1 MIIIIFYDFEVFE
14 YDWLAVFVDMT
25 TKKEH
30 VIINSP
36 DKLKALYEANRKDIW
51 TGFNN
56 RHYDQS
62 PDTALGRI
70 VAIRAEDNKE
80 ILKHFTPEQRRIRQE
95 WMSRS
100 AKTKTVEQ
108 TEQFIEQM
116 RRAFIEMAG
125 GEDRCKN
132 AKN

>member
-1 MIIIIFYDFEVFE
+1 MSSFLSQYGIRLSKEVHEIPWQEFKQ
-14 YDWLAVFVDMT
+14 LL
-25 TKKEH
+25 
-30 VIINSP
+30 SG
-36 DKLKALYEANRKDIW
+36 L
-51 TGFNN
+51 
-56 RHYDQS
+56 S